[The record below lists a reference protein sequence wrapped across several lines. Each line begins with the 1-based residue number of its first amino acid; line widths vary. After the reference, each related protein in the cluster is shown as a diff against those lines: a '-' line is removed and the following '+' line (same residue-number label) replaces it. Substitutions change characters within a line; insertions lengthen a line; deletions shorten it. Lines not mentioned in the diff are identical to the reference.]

1 MTQTSLTKDL
11 TSGKPMWTLT
21 LYAFPMLV
29 SMFFQQAYN
38 LVDSWISGN
47 YIGSIALSA
56 VGTCYPITVFYIAI
70 ASGLSMGVS
79 LFSSQ
84 NFGAEKYWQVCTGV
98 TTAYLIFL
106 PFSLALSIT
115 SLVFSSSML
124 EWLAVPAEA
133 IPATSAYLRIYL
145 LGLPFLFLYNM
156 GNGVLNGLG
165 NSKLPLIFLIFSC
178 GCNIVLDLVFVIVI
192 PMGITGI
199 ALATLLSQAFASI
212 ATSVVVRITW
222 LRLDEDSR
230 ANHHKNRRFSISILK
245 ELLKLGIPSVLQ
257 HGIMSAGQLFLQ
269 SIINSYGLIVMAGYS
284 VAFRINGLVVNSLMS
299 VSNALSGYLAQNQG
313 AGKTDRMKQGV
324 FFSLL
329 ISFLFSAAMVA
340 LLRYKGTLLL
350 SLFVEDSAQKKAI
363 IDAGMGFLKIVSP
376 FYLLVCFKIISD
388 GALRGIGAMIPF
400 TLATG
405 SDVVI
410 RIAFGQYFSARWGI
424 QGVWW
429 IWPLAWMVGTGM
441 SVGFYRKKKPF

>member
-1 MTQTSLTKDL
+1 MNQTSLTKDL

-21 LYAFPMLV
+21 FYALPMLI
-29 SMFFQQAYN
+29 SMLFQQAYN

-56 VGTCYPITVFYIAI
+56 VGTCYPITVLYIAI

-84 NFGAEKYWQVCTGV
+84 NFGAEKYRQVCTGV
-98 TTAYLIFL
+98 TTAYLILL
-106 PFSLALSIT
+106 PFSIVLSIT
-115 SLVFSSSML
+115 SLIFSASML

-145 LGLPFLFLYNM
+145 MGLPFLFLHNM

-165 NSKLPLIFLIFSC
+165 NSKLPLLFLIFSC
-178 GCNIVLDLVFVIVI
+178 GCNIVLNLIFVIVI

-212 ATSVVVRITW
+212 ATSIVVRVTW
-222 LRLDEDSR
+222 LRLDADTRVS
-230 ANHHKNRRFSISILK
+230 HHKNQRFSISILK

-299 VSNALSGYLAQNQG
+299 VSNALSGYLSQNQG

-329 ISFLFSAAMVA
+329 ISFLFSAVMVA
-340 LLRYKGTLLL
+340 LLRYKGTVLL

-388 GALRGIGAMIPF
+388 GALRGIGAMVPF
-400 TLATG
+400 TLATC

-410 RIAFGQYFSARWGI
+410 RIAFGGYFSARWGI

-441 SVGFYRKKKPF
+441 SVGFYRKKKTF